1 MGSKYPK
8 NMKKIFVDIGA
19 HVGETLQ
26 IALEDKYGFDQIYCI
41 EPIPQCCDILRTF
54 KDKRVVICEY
64 GLWNETCTKKIFSP
78 TNAGASLF
86 EDKFRHPVSSRDIKL
101 VHASDWFAQNLK
113 IDDQIYLKINCEGAE
128 CAILDNLIKTGE
140 YKKIDVLMV
149 DFDVR
154 KIPSQKHLMNE
165 MKVKLRGLG
174 IPKLFYIDENPL
186 KEITHGYFTHY
197 WLDNPGSSFTNIGQ
211 NLNSPRGKI

>member
-1 MGSKYPK
+1 M
-8 NMKKIFVDIGA
+8 KIFLDVGA
-19 HVGETLQ
+19 HTGETLMV
-26 IALEDKYGFDQIYCI
+26 ALEDKYSFDKIYCF
-41 EPIPQCCDILRTF
+41 EPISECCEVLRTYQ
-54 KDKRVVICEY
+54 DKRIVVCEY
-64 GLWNETCTKKIFSP
+64 GLWDESCTKLIYAPKS
-78 TNAGASLF
+78 AGASLF
-86 EDKFRHPVSSRDIKL
+86 KDKFRGAVGSREIKL
-101 VHASDWFAQNLK
+101 VCVSDWFAQNLK
-113 IDDQIYLKINCEGAE
+113 TDDRIHLKINCEGAE

-186 KEITHGYFTHY
+186 KEMTHGYFTRY
-197 WLDNPGSSFTNIGQ
+197 WLNNPGSSFTNIGQ
-211 NLNSPRGKI
+211 NLNTL